1 MSFKLVREVSDK
13 EITECCFKEK
23 SRNDI
28 SSFQVP
34 FKKNIFLLNPL
45 GTNTRKW
52 SKTFKRIR
60 RQFTD
65 ELLEF
70 VFTILWGWH

>member
-1 MSFKLVREVSDK
+1 MTIL
-13 EITECCFKEK
+13 
-23 SRNDI
+23 
-28 SSFQVP
+28 
-34 FKKNIFLLNPL
+34 KKIFFFTYPL

-70 VFTILWGWH
+70 VLTILWGWR

>member
-1 MSFKLVREVSDK
+1 M
-13 EITECCFKEK
+13 
-23 SRNDI
+23 
-28 SSFQVP
+28 
-34 FKKNIFLLNPL
+34 IFLAFRYLHDNLKKIFFFTYPL

-70 VFTILWGWH
+70 VLTILWGWR